1 MELPTITTHQSKTT
15 TTPSKKPSRNAENAN
30 PNVSHLRSPSSKSP
44 ALRSSKSNT
53 TNPIVQ
59 SPQNR
64 IRQRKFVVA
73 KKKNQRGLRND
84 NVLCKCKLNGGAKCV
99 CVAYQTLRASQEEFF
114 LKENKVCDDVEEEAK
129 TECESVNAI
138 EIEGT
143 KSEAVEDKDKEDE
156 GFNKRRRERG
166 SLLGEAGKSVA
177 KDGFGKVMHLVK
189 AFEKLL
195 TEPKGSEENNHKEDD
210 HHGGKDNKGK
220 MINLALPLLQFEEH
234 QAVAAADAS
243 VSDSSSFHCTSD
255 LVLTS
260 ENLGLD
266 QGISV
271 SSSWDSSSA
280 RFDFWLYLIR
290 LRVKHRCSFQ
300 VSSGA
305 WICVCLL
312 GIEGAGEIFESCG
325 TTGGSKWKRKEKQ
338 KVTKQKPFK
347 LRTEQRGKVKE
358 EELIKKEQKMMA
370 EEEKLRIPIA
380 QGLPWTTDEPECL
393 LKPIVKERTRPIDL
407 KLHSDIRAIDR
418 AEFDQQVPLSSKA
431 TTSCMILTAKFSLSH
446 SSLSFEEKWMIVVE
460 KLNFIEQLKL
470 ERERQQKMAE
480 EEEIKRLRKELV
492 PKAQPMPY
500 FDRPFV
506 PRRSMKHPTIPREP
520 KIHIPQHQPKKM
532 KCLLSWN
539 DMNPSSSCLN

>member
-1 MELPTITTHQSKTT
+1 MEQPTNTTHQSKTF
-15 TTPSKKPSRNAENAN
+15 TTPSKKPTRNSENAN

-73 KKKNQRGLRND
+73 KKKNQKGLRND
-84 NVLCKCKLNGGAKCV
+84 SVLCKCKHKGGAKCV

-114 LKENKVCDDVEEEAK
+114 LKENKFCDDVDEDVEEEAK

-138 EIEGT
+138 EIEGR
-143 KSEAVEDKDKEDE
+143 KSEAVEDKEKEDE

-166 SLLGEAGKSVA
+166 RLLEEGGKSTSVA

-210 HHGGKDNKGK
+210 HHERKDNKGK
-220 MINLALPLLQFEEH
+220 MMNWSLPLLQFEEH
-234 QAVAAADAS
+234 HKTVAAADAS

-271 SSSWDSSSA
+271 SSSWDN
-280 RFDFWLYLIR
+280 
-290 LRVKHRCSFQ
+290 SFAS
-300 VSSGA
+300 VSTGDRRSRRNS
-305 WICVCLL
+305 LD
-312 GIEGAGEIFESCG
+312 SCG
-325 TTGGSKWKRKEKQ
+325 TFGGSKLKRKEKQ

-370 EEEKLRIPIA
+370 EEEKMRIPIA

-393 LKPIVKERTRPIDL
+393 LKPIVKEITRPIDL

-418 AEFDQQVPLSSKA
+418 AEFDQQV
-431 TTSCMILTAKFSLSH
+431 
-446 SSLSFEEKWMIVVE
+446 VE
-460 KLNFIEQLKL
+460 KFNFIEQLKL

-539 DMNPSSSCLN
+539 DMNPCSSYLN